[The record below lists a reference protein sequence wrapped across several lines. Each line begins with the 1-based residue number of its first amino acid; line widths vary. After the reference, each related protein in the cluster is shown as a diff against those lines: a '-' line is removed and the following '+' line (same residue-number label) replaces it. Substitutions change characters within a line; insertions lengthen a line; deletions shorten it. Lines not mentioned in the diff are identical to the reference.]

1 LTTFFFKTTF
11 EGMIYIIDD
20 NVNVRRAF
28 ETLLESAE
36 LEYKSFGSANS
47 FLSGE
52 MPTANDLIVLDINLP
67 EINGLDTLKKFSAEN
82 RFIPVI
88 VVTATDD
95 EKIRECCRKYGVKAF
110 LRKPVDGEALIDLIK
125 YHIQ

>member
-1 LTTFFFKTTF
+1 LTDLFSKTIF

-20 NVNVRRAF
+20 NVNVRRAL

-36 LEYKSFGSANS
+36 LEHKSFESANS

-52 MPTANDLIVLDINLP
+52 MPTVNDLVVLDINMP
-67 EINGLDTLKKFSAEN
+67 EINGLDTLKKFSEEN

-88 VVTATDD
+88 VVTASDD
-95 EKIRECCRKYGVKAF
+95 EQIRECCRKYGVKAF
-110 LRKPVDGEALIDLIK
+110 LRKPVDGEARND
-125 YHIQ
+125 

>member
-1 LTTFFFKTTF
+1 
-11 EGMIYIIDD
+11 MIYIIDD

-36 LEYKSFGSANS
+36 LEHKSFESAKS
-47 FLSGE
+47 FLSVE
-52 MPTANDLIVLDINLP
+52 MPTVNDLIVLDIHLP
-67 EINGLDTLKKFSAEN
+67 EISGLETLKKFSEEN
-82 RFIPVI
+82 RSIPVI
-88 VVTATDD
+88 VVTASDD